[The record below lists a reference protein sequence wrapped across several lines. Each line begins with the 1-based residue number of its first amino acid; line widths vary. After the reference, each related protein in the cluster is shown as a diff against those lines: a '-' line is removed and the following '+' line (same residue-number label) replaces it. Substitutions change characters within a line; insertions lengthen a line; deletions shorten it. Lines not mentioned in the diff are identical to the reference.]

1 MPQLRPAQA
10 GQQAI
15 TQIGQVRCVS
25 LQTRGC
31 QFAGDAEADNR
42 RDVLGAGAQAMLVA
56 TALDLRAQVEPLANQ
71 QRADALGAIEL
82 VRRQAQRID
91 VEVVKSQR
99 ALAGPLHGI
108 GVDHRPSAA
117 RRLRQTRDVLHH
129 ASLVVRGDERSQH
142 QPFAGLRCE
151 FVTTDAPLRVK
162 ADVQQLP
169 PFAHQTA
176 RRTPDAGVFAG
187 AKGHSAGSQARRRA
201 AHKQI
206 VGF

>member
-1 MPQLRPAQA
+1 VPQLRPAQA

-71 QRADALGAIEL
+71 QRADALGALEL

-91 VEVVKSQR
+91 V
-99 ALAGPLHGI
+99 
-108 GVDHRPSAA
+108 
-117 RRLRQTRDVLHH
+117 
-129 ASLVVRGDERSQH
+129 
-142 QPFAGLRCE
+142 
-151 FVTTDAPLRVK
+151 
-162 ADVQQLP
+162 
-169 PFAHQTA
+169 
-176 RRTPDAGVFAG
+176 
-187 AKGHSAGSQARRRA
+187 
-201 AHKQI
+201 
-206 VGF
+206 